1 MLPAD
6 FLFSLCARSPCSAAH
21 SDWQDVTLQL
31 QIDFP
36 EDYPTS
42 PPAVR
47 FVTPVFHPNG
57 QQLAGTSDRAGSFVN
72 VLTVV
77 LFDLLLSV
85 RCVPV
90 DLQSGAVCASV
101 LSAGEWSPSYTLH
114 PLLLNL
120 QSLLLEPNTVSPSN
134 PEAAPLFVHE
144 PQEKFWAHVYH
155 THTRNMRDGHHA
167 SAALQLPPRSHA

>member
-1 MLPAD
+1 M
-6 FLFSLCARSPCSAAH
+6 
-21 SDWQDVTLQL
+21 TLQL

-42 PPAVR
+42 PPAVH

-57 QQLAGTSDRAGSFVN
+57 QRLAGTSDRVGSFVN
-72 VLTVV
+72 ALTVV

-90 DLQSGAVCASV
+90 DLQSGTVCANV
-101 LSAGEWSPSYTLH
+101 LSAGEWSPSYTLQ

-120 QSLLLEPNTVSPSN
+120 QSLLLEPNTVSPRN
-134 PEAAPLFVHE
+134 KAAAILYMPD
-144 PQEKFWAHVYH
+144 PREKFWAHVYH
-155 THTRNMRDGHHA
+155 THIHNMKEGTDGHNA
-167 SAALQLPPRSHA
+167 SVRSHI